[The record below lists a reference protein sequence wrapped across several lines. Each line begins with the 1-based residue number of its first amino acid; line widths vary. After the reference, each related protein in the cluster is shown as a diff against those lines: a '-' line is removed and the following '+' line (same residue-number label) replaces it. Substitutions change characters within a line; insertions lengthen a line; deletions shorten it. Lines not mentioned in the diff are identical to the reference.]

1 MNADRTLQAAVGTR
15 VPPAISRG
23 MGVPPLSTRPQSAN
37 HGRDARAATKGLR
50 R

>member
-1 MNADRTLQAAVGTR
+1 MNADRKFQIAGGT
-15 VPPAISRG
+15 
-23 MGVPPLSTRPQSAN
+23 GVPPLSTSPQSAN